1 MEDWKIIWDSFCDE
15 VAESVKK
22 KNLEKVF
29 EENIAR
35 DFFTTLGWN
44 RFKKELK
51 EQYPIK
57 FATATHKADFALFIS
72 GKETPEIIIELKRPN
87 KKQEEKDAKQLI
99 DYMRQKACSYGLL
112 LLGTK
117 MEIFYIDYS
126 TPEHEA
132 TLVEAIKYIHDN
144 EAAQQLMEVLDRNE
158 YTGARM
164 LEYCHKRVKVNKSV
178 EYWCSADG
186 KTEILDMIIE
196 RSKLPEHLL
205 EPLRSTLIV
214 EVKRKDG
221 LTPIPV
227 QEPVLTPV
235 IPSDSSKKG
244 HSKSTSRNP
253 KVWMI
258 SASPKFFDHKA
269 CFEEYGQIFWKQ
281 HKNFQV
287 GDTGYIYFS
296 KPRQEIFFK
305 FEVVACDL
313 PYSEE
318 MAVDKKFYKKS
329 TDFEL
334 MKEHN
339 RMFIAKFI
347 SESTSGNLTL
357 SNMQKHGLKTA
368 PLGPLNLSDK
378 SFEKLL
384 AYIEINF

>member
-1 MEDWKIIWDSFCDE
+1 MDDWKIIWNSFCDE

-57 FATATHKADFALFIS
+57 FATATHKADFALFVS

-99 DYMRQKACSYGLL
+99 DYMRQQACSYGLL
-112 LLGTK
+112 LMGTK
-117 MEIFYIDYS
+117 LEIYYIDYS

-132 TLVEAIKYIHDN
+132 TLVEAVKFIHDN
-144 EAAQQLMEVLDRNE
+144 EAAHQLMDVLDRNE

-178 EYWCSADG
+178 EYWCSPDG
-186 KTEILDMIIE
+186 QTEILDMIVE
-196 RSKLPEHLL
+196 RSKLPDHLL
-205 EPLRSTLIV
+205 ETLRSTLIV
-214 EVKRKDG
+214 EVKRRDG
-221 LTPIPV
+221 LNPISV
-227 QEPVLTPV
+227 QEPVLVPV
-235 IPSDSSKKG
+235 AKPASPKKEETKAKG
-244 HSKSTSRNP
+244 REP

-269 CFEEYGQIFWKQ
+269 CFNEFGQIYWRQ
-281 HKNFQV
+281 HKNFKV

-296 KPRQEIFFK
+296 KPRQEVVFK
-305 FEVVACDL
+305 FEVTACEL

-318 MAVDKKFYKKS
+318 MAVEKKFYKKES
-329 TDFEL
+329 DFEQL
-334 MKEHN
+334 KAHN
-339 RMFIAKFI
+339 RIFIAKLLD
-347 SESTSGNLTL
+347 ESSSGKLTL
-357 SNMQKHGLKTA
+357 SNMLANGLKAA

-378 SFEKLL
+378 MFEELL
-384 AYIEINF
+384 AYIESNF

>member
-1 MEDWKIIWDSFCDE
+1 MDDWKIIWNSFCDE

-72 GKETPEIIIELKRPN
+72 GKETPEVIIELKRPN

-112 LLGTK
+112 LMGTK
-117 MEIFYIDYS
+117 LEIYYIDYS

-132 TLVEAIKYIHDN
+132 TLVEAVKYIHDN
-144 EAAQQLMEVLDRNE
+144 EAASQLMDVLERNE
-158 YTGARM
+158 YTGAKM

-178 EYWCSADG
+178 EYWCSHDG
-186 KTEILDMIIE
+186 QTEILDMIVE
-196 RSKLPEHLL
+196 RSKLPDHLL
-205 EPLRSTLIV
+205 ETLRSTLIV
-214 EVKRKDG
+214 EVKRRDG
-221 LTPIPV
+221 LNPIPV
-227 QEPVLTPV
+227 QEPVTAPV
-235 IPSDSSKKG
+235 EKPVPPKKVETKDKG
-244 HSKSTSRNP
+244 KGP

-269 CFEEYGQIFWKQ
+269 CFDEYGQIYWKQ
-281 HKNFQV
+281 HKNFKV

-296 KPRQEIFFK
+296 KPRQEVLYK
-305 FEVVACDL
+305 FEVTACEL

-318 MAVDKKFYKKS
+318 MAVDKKFYKRES
-329 TDFEL
+329 DFEL

-339 RMFIAKFI
+339 RIFIAKLI
-347 SESTSGNLTL
+347 GESSSGKLTL
-357 SNMQKHGLKTA
+357 NNMLKNGLKTA
-368 PLGPLNLSDK
+368 PLGPLNISDK
-378 SFEKLL
+378 SFEELL
-384 AYIEINF
+384 AYIEENF

>member
-117 MEIFYIDYS
+117 MEIYYIDYS

-196 RSKLPEHLL
+196 RSRLPEHLL

-214 EVKRKDG
+214 EVRRKDG

-235 IPSDSSKKG
+235 TPSDSPKKG
-244 HSKSTSRNP
+244 HTKAASRNP

-296 KPRQEIFFK
+296 KPRQEIVFK

-318 MAVDKKFYKKS
+318 MAVDKKFYKKA

-347 SESTSGNLTL
+347 SESTSEKLTL

-384 AYIEINF
+384 AYIETNF

>member
-1 MEDWKIIWDSFCDE
+1 MDDWKIIWNSFCDE

-72 GKETPEIIIELKRPN
+72 GKESPEVIIELKRPN

-112 LLGTK
+112 LMGTK
-117 MEIFYIDYS
+117 LEIYYIDYS

-132 TLVEAIKYIHDN
+132 TLVEAVKYIHDN
-144 EAAQQLMEVLDRNE
+144 ESAHQLMDVLDRNE

-178 EYWCSADG
+178 EYWCSHDG
-186 KTEILDMIIE
+186 QTEILDMIVE

-205 EPLRSTLIV
+205 ETLRSTLYV

-221 LTPIPV
+221 LTPIV
-227 QEPVLTPV
+227 AQ
-235 IPSDSSKKG
+235 PSTTTFVPASIKAEKKSSKAVA
-244 HSKSTSRNP
+244 RPP

-258 SASPKFFDHKA
+258 SANPKFFDHKA
-269 CFEEYGQIFWKQ
+269 CFDEMGIIYWTQ
-281 HKNFQV
+281 HNNLQP
-287 GDTGYIYFS
+287 GDIGYIYYS
-296 KPRQEIFFK
+296 KPYQRIVFK
-305 FEVVACDL
+305 YKVLECELPFSEDVV
-313 PYSEE
+313 PQ
-318 MAVDKKFYKKS
+318 KKFYKNVK
-329 TDFEL
+329 DFIATQ
-334 MKEHN
+334 EHN
-339 RMFIAKFI
+339 RLYKIKKI
-347 SESTSGNLTL
+347 DESHNGVLTL
-357 SNMQKHGLKTA
+357 DNMKQHGLKQA
-368 PLGPLNLSDK
+368 PLGALNLSDQ
-378 SFEKLL
+378 SFEELL
-384 AYIEINF
+384 AFIESNF